1 MNARVRSPLGII
13 IGLPMMFIAGMFFL
27 SFGWNIRADLER
39 QMAAM
44 IPAQGVVVEVVSRTV
59 NTNSGNRT
67 FSYPVVEYRT
77 ATGELIRF
85 ESTLGGN
92 PPAFQTGDRVEV
104 LYDPQTPQSALV
116 NTWEHWLPVY
126 IFLGAGGVM
135 IGLGSLM
142 ALDLGLKLL
151 KLGGLLGLIGAI
163 LWRRRQQG

>member
-1 MNARVRSPLGII
+1 MNARIRSPLGVI
-13 IGLPMMFIAGMFFL
+13 IGLPMMFIAGMLFL
-27 SFGWNIRADLER
+27 SFGWNICADLER

-44 IPAQGVVVEVVSRTV
+44 IPAQSVVVEVVKRTA
-59 NTNSGNRT
+59 NTNSRNRT

-92 PPAFQTGDRVEV
+92 PPAFQAGDQVEV
-104 LYDPQTPQSALV
+104 LYDPQAPQSALV
-116 NTWEHWLPVY
+116 DTWEHWLPVY

-135 IGLGSLM
+135 IGLGGVM
-142 ALDLGLKLL
+142 TLDVGLKLL

-163 LWRRRQQG
+163 LWRRRA